1 MRRTGMKS
9 MDDRIE
15 ELTEDPERFKRFFTV
30 AWIVAYSML
39 ILGFAIIIWILL
51 QGL

>member
-1 MRRTGMKS
+1 MKS
-9 MDDRIE
+9 MDERME
-15 ELTEDPERFKRFFTV
+15 ELTENPEKFKRFFTV
-30 AWIVAYSML
+30 AWLVAYSML